1 MKKTGRT
8 LSLTNA
14 INPLQATS
22 NINSISDAGYSLTTI
37 FEDDR
42 EGYAWKVIRFDRFG
56 TWNIAVDD
64 GFALFTTRPDSFQ
77 PPAVS
82 TEFREWATGNAIYD
96 NGFIGTIVDDL
107 TRVMSYK
114 SLKENHMAT
123 NHLALFYDEG
133 DLPLYNITLEE
144 YQITDNE
151 EIIYKLKESAQNVGK
166 RVQS

>member
-14 INPLQATS
+14 INATQAAS
-22 NINSISDAGYSLTTI
+22 DINSITDGSYTLTTI

-42 EGYAWKVIRFDRFG
+42 EGYAWKVTRFDRFG

-64 GFALFTTRPDSFQ
+64 GFALFANRPDSFLNLVDFTQ
-77 PPAVS
+77 
-82 TEFREWATGNAIYD
+82 WAIQRSIYD
-96 NGFIGTIVDDL
+96 NGFIGTIVNDL
-107 TRVMSYK
+107 TRVMDYK

-123 NHLALFYDEG
+123 NHLALFYDSG

-144 YQITDNE
+144 YEITDKE
-151 EIIYKLKESAQNVGK
+151 EIIYKLKETSQSVG
-166 RVQS
+166 RRQ